1 MSDNRKEGNDMGD
14 IDAEFRKIV
23 RIEDRIAN
31 HATFPR
37 EELETHIHERHGVV
51 AATDVFRGRIAL
63 ETIDESEL
71 QAQHR
76 RMHELGVEHRG

>member
-1 MSDNRKEGNDMGD
+1 MSDNF
-14 IDAEFRKIV
+14 DAEFQKIV

-37 EELETHIHERHGVV
+37 EDLEAHIHERHGVV
-51 AATDVFRGRIAL
+51 AATDVFRGRIAI

-71 QAQHR
+71 RAQHR
-76 RMHELGVEHRG
+76 RMHEVGVEHRR